1 MAADSPE
8 LEPADLARL
17 AVFPLPSTVLFPG
30 ALMPLH
36 IFEPRYREMMADV
49 LASNRRIG
57 IARLKPGFEA
67 NYQGRPP
74 IFEICG
80 AGAIV
85 QETKRSD
92 GRYDI
97 VVRGIAR
104 VKLVEELPP
113 VESYRRF
120 RAERLYDA
128 PDQRDGSIG
137 AWQTKLGSLWEQLRP
152 HLPAGAR
159 NLRALVEGTR
169 SAGEVADRVA
179 EALIAD
185 PDDRQRLLE
194 ELDPGERLSRL
205 VSRLDEIVS
214 ALSPKSARD
223 SSRLN

>member
-1 MAADSPE
+1 MAADPPE
-8 LEPADLARL
+8 LYPADLARL

-36 IFEPRYREMMADV
+36 IFEPRYRDMMADV
-49 LASNRRIG
+49 LSSNRRIA

-74 IFEICG
+74 IYELCG

-104 VKLVEELPP
+104 VRLVEELPP
-113 VESYRRF
+113 SETYRRF
-120 RAERLYDA
+120 SAERLQDGEGT
-128 PDQRDGSIG
+128 RDGSLG

-159 NLRALVEGTR
+159 NLRSLLEGT
-169 SAGEVADRVA
+169 STPGEIADRVA

-185 PDDRQRLLE
+185 PDDRQHLLE

-214 ALSPKSARD
+214 ALTPKSARN